1 VRYSELSA
9 AAVMMAAEKAYNHAA
24 NQNMN
29 AYRDKTQMRHLKAL
43 AYAARLHHLNNGRMH
58 VSSEDFVFI
67 ADFWE
72 PPIHFN
78 PILSISL

>member
-1 VRYSELSA
+1 MRHSELSA

-29 AYRDKTQMRHLKAL
+29 AYRDNTQLRHLKAL
-43 AYAARLHHLNNGRMH
+43 AYAASLHHLNNDRMY

-78 PILSISL
+78 PLLSITL